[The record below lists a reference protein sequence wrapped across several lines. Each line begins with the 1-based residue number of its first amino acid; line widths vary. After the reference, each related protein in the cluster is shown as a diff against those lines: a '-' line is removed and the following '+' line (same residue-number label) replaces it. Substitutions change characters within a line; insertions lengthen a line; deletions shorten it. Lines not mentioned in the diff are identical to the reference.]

1 MSSVNPQSFP
11 LPLPMATALMT
22 ASDASA
28 TTTEAAETLGLDLID
43 TLSAGLPVESRIK
56 IERAL
61 QAASEYYAGATLG
74 TGELYLDHAVGMA
87 RACAVLNLDRDAR
100 LAALLFG
107 VASLAEAELQPV
119 KDWQERIIAEF
130 GAPVA
135 QLIDGL
141 KRLNAL
147 RLLTRT
153 QRGST
158 PEAKTQAET
167 LRKMLLAM
175 VDDIRVVLLRLA
187 SRNQTLRFMTRHP
200 GPVREQLA
208 HESMELYAPLA
219 NRLGVWQLKWEIED
233 LSFRFLE
240 PETYKRIA
248 KMLDER
254 RTEREQFIETTMVRL
269 KAEMAAVGIP
279 AEIQGRPKHI
289 YSIWNKMRSKRL
301 EFDEVYDVRALR
313 ILVPEIKDCYTA
325 LSVVHQRWQPV
336 PGEFDDYIAQ
346 PKGNNYRSLHTAV
359 IAEDGR
365 PFEVQI
371 RTYEMHYH
379 SELGVAAHW
388 RYKESGHSE
397 ESNPADN
404 VYNDKI
410 SWLRQLLSWRDE
422 IADSSEWIEHF
433 KQAEFDDT
441 IYVLTPQGRV
451 FDLARGA
458 TPLDFAYRLH
468 TDLGHRC
475 RGARVNGQLVAL
487 NTPLDNGQ
495 QVEIITA
502 KQGAPSRD
510 WLNPAQGYLATH
522 RARQKVRQWFAAQ
535 EDEALLSQGRAVIS
549 RELQREGQ
557 SQANIDTL
565 AGRLGFKSSV
575 ELYRAAGRGEVT
587 LRLLQQ
593 ALRGE
598 ETAPNESA
606 EPEIQLRR
614 SRREQ
619 QSGVLV
625 VGVDNLL
632 TQLAR
637 CCRPVPP
644 DEIAGFVTRGKGV
657 SIHRRNCRTFEH
669 LSVRNPE
676 RVIETAWG
684 QGSMAGQGL
693 YSVGVVVDAL
703 DRQGLLRDISEV
715 FSRERVNVTAVK
727 TLSRNGLARMAFT
740 LELHGTAELQRLLNL
755 VRDVP
760 GVNDVRR
767 S

>member
-1 MSSVNPQSFP
+1 MS
-11 LPLPMATALMT
+11 AEAL
-22 ASDASA
+22 
-28 TTTEAAETLGLDLID
+28 TLALVDSLA
-43 TLSAGLPVESRIK
+43 AGLPEGSRAE
-56 IERAL
+56 IETAL
-61 QAASEYYAGATLG
+61 QFASECYAGATLG

-107 VASLAEAELQPV
+107 VASLAEAELQTK
-119 KDWQERIIAEF
+119 KDWQEDIITRF

-141 KRLNAL
+141 KRLNIL
-147 RLLTRT
+147 RPLAHN
-153 QRGST
+153 QRGTS
-158 PEAKTQAET
+158 PEARLQAET

-175 VDDIRVVLLRLA
+175 VEDIRVVLLRLA
-187 SRNQTLRFMTRHP
+187 SRNQTLRFMTGHP

-208 HESMELYAPLA
+208 HESMEIYAPLA

-240 PETYKRIA
+240 PDIYKRIA

-269 KAEMAAVGIP
+269 KAEMAVAGIQ
-279 AEIQGRPKHI
+279 AEVQGRPKHI

-397 ESNPADN
+397 ESSAADHA
-404 VYNDKI
+404 YNDKI

-422 IADSSEWIEHF
+422 IADSSEWIAHF
-433 KQAEFDDT
+433 KQAELNDT

-475 RGARVNGQLVAL
+475 RGARVDGQLVAL
-487 NTPLDNGQ
+487 NTPLNNGQ

-502 KQGAPSRD
+502 RQGAPSRD
-510 WLNPAQGYLATH
+510 WLNPAQAYLATS

-535 EDEALLSQGRAVIS
+535 EDEALQSQGRALIA

-557 SQANIDTL
+557 SQFNLDTL
-565 AGRLGFKSSV
+565 ASRLRFKSTE
-575 ELYRAAGRGEVT
+575 ELYRAAGRGELG
-587 LRLLQQ
+587 LRNLHR
-593 ALRGE
+593 ALHGE
-598 ETAPNESA
+598 ADELAHEAEAAPA
-606 EPEIQLRR
+606 IQLRH
-614 SRREQ
+614 SRRQ
-619 QSGVLV
+619 QASGVLV

-657 SIHRRNCRTFEH
+657 SIHRRDCRTFEH
-669 LSVRNPE
+669 LAGRNPE

-684 QGSMAGQGL
+684 QHSVCGQNL
-693 YSVGVVVDAL
+693 YSVLIVVDAL

-715 FSRERVNVTAVK
+715 FSRERVNVNAVK
-727 TLSRNGLARMAFT
+727 TSTRNAQARMSFT
-740 LELHGTAELQRLLNL
+740 IELHGTAELQRLLNL
-755 VRDVP
+755 VHDVP
-760 GVNDVRR
+760 GVIDARR
-767 S
+767 G

>member
-1 MSSVNPQSFP
+1 
-11 LPLPMATALMT
+11 MA
-22 ASDASA
+22 ASTTTTVPAAGSAPVPASA
-28 TTTEAAETLGLDLID
+28 AGALDLELID
-43 TLSAGLPVESRIK
+43 TLSAGLPAASRAE

-61 QAASEYYAGATLG
+61 HAASECYAGATLG

-87 RACAVLNLDRDAR
+87 RACALLNLDRDVR

-119 KDWQERIIAEF
+119 RDWQESIIADF

-135 QLIDGL
+135 HLIEGL
-141 KRLNAL
+141 KRLNTL

-153 QRGST
+153 QRGTS
-158 PEAKTQAET
+158 PEARAQAET

-175 VDDIRVVLLRLA
+175 VEDIRVVLLRLA
-187 SRNQTLRFMTRHP
+187 SRNQTLRFMTGHP
-200 GPVREQLA
+200 GPIREQLA
-208 HESMELYAPLA
+208 HESLEIYSPLA

-248 KMLDER
+248 RMLDER
-254 RTEREQFIETTMVRL
+254 RAERELFIETTMARL
-269 KAEMAAVGIP
+269 KAEMTAAGIQ

-313 ILVPEIKDCYTA
+313 ILVPEVKDCYAA

-346 PKGNNYRSLHTAV
+346 PKGNDYRSLHTAV

-397 ESNPADN
+397 ESTPADN
-404 VYNDKI
+404 TYNDKI

-441 IYVLTPQGRV
+441 IYVMTPQGRV

-475 RGARVNGQLVAL
+475 RGARVDGQLVAL

-495 QVEIITA
+495 RVEIIAA

-510 WLNPAQGYLATH
+510 WLNPAQGYLVTH

-535 EDEALLSQGRAVIS
+535 EDEALLSQGRAVIA

-557 SQANIDTL
+557 NQANIDAL
-565 AGRLGFKSSV
+565 AAKLGCKSAAD
-575 ELYRAAGRGEVT
+575 LYRAAGRGEVGQ
-587 LRLLQQ
+587 RMLQQ

-598 ETAPNESA
+598 TEDAPD
-606 EPEIQLRR
+606 EPAIQVRR

-619 QSGVLV
+619 SSGVLV

-644 DEIAGFVTRGKGV
+644 DSIAGFVTRGKGV
-657 SIHRRNCRTFEH
+657 SIHRKSCRTFEH
-669 LSVRNPE
+669 LAARNPE
-676 RVIETAWG
+676 RVIETAWDR
-684 QGSMAGQGL
+684 GSIDGQGL
-693 YSVGVVVDAL
+693 YGVDIVVDAL

-727 TLSRNGLARMAFT
+727 TLSRNGMARMASPSNCM
-740 LELHGTAELQRLLNL
+740 A
-755 VRDVP
+755 
-760 GVNDVRR
+760 RR
-767 S
+767 SCSAC

>member
-1 MSSVNPQSFP
+1 MPV
-11 LPLPMATALMT
+11 AGA
-22 ASDASA
+22 A
-28 TTTEAAETLGLDLID
+28 TTSAPAAGTLDLELID
-43 TLSAGLPVESRIK
+43 TLSAGLPAASRAE

-61 QAASEYYAGATLG
+61 HAASERYAGATLG

-87 RACAVLNLDRDAR
+87 RACALLNLDRDAR

-107 VASLAEAELQPV
+107 VAGLAEAEIQPLG
-119 KDWQERIIAEF
+119 DWQENIIAGF

-135 QLIDGL
+135 HLIEGL
-141 KRLNAL
+141 KRLNTL
-147 RLLTRT
+147 RPLTRT
-153 QRGST
+153 QRGTS
-158 PEAKTQAET
+158 PEARIQAET

-175 VDDIRVVLLRLA
+175 VEDIRVVLLRLA
-187 SRNQTLRFMTRHP
+187 SRNQTLRFMTGHP
-200 GPVREQLA
+200 GPIREQLA
-208 HESMELYAPLA
+208 HESLEIYSPLA

-248 KMLDER
+248 RMLDER
-254 RTEREQFIETTMVRL
+254 RAEREQFIETTMARL
-269 KAEMAAVGIP
+269 KAEMTAAGIQ

-289 YSIWNKMRSKRL
+289 YSIWNKMRSKRI

-313 ILVPEIKDCYTA
+313 ILVPEVKDCYAA

-346 PKGNNYRSLHTAV
+346 PKGNDYRSLHTAV

-397 ESNPADN
+397 ESNPADDA
-404 VYNDKI
+404 YNDKI

-441 IYVLTPQGRV
+441 VYVMTPQGRV

-475 RGARVNGQLVAL
+475 RGARVDGQLVAL
-487 NTPLDNGQ
+487 NTPLNNGQ
-495 QVEIITA
+495 RVEIIAA

-510 WLNPAQGYLATH
+510 WLNPAQGYLATQ

-557 SQANIDTL
+557 SQANIDAL
-565 AGRLGFKSSV
+565 AARLGFKSAAD
-575 ELYRAAGRGEVT
+575 LYRAAGRGEVG

-593 ALRGE
+593 ALRGDTE
-598 ETAPNESA
+598 GVPVPD
-606 EPEIQLRR
+606 EPAIQVRR

-644 DEIAGFVTRGKGV
+644 DPIAGFVTRGKGV
-657 SIHRRNCRTFEH
+657 SIHRKDCRTFDH
-669 LSVRNPE
+669 LAARNPE

-684 QGSMAGQGL
+684 QGSMAGQDL
-693 YSVGVVVDAL
+693 YSVGIVVDAL
-703 DRQGLLRDISEV
+703 DRQGLLRDISDV

-727 TLSRNGLARMAFT
+727 TLSRNGLARMSFT

-755 VRDVP
+755 VHEVP
-760 GVNDVRR
+760 GVNDARR
-767 S
+767 G